1 MPPCLSFGFY
11 ISSGMTDMIIT
22 ALKVGASVPGKGQRS
37 EQLAEKVVKISL
49 LTKA

>member
-1 MPPCLSFGFY
+1 MPLCLSFGFY
-11 ISSGMTDMIIT
+11 ISGMTDMIIT